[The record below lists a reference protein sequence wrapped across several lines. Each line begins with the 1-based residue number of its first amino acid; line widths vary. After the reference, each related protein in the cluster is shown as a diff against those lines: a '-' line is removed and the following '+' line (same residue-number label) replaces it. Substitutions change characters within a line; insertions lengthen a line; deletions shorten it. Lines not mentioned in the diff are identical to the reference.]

1 MIYDIVNC
9 DCVHPPHTDHTHS
22 SSRSEKPGS
31 DRLQT
36 HLQAG
41 PHPRLAPQNAADV
54 TGVPLM
60 SPCLHP
66 SDIKGEESRAQKL
79 TPLLSR
85 TECPDVVGGGVTYHM
100 CGPDWRNTLLA
111 GLLAGFLIVEG
122 RRLCTISWSHKM
134 LVWTQTKVGR
144 NIIAGGGDVWCGVA
158 ASGAQLAVSELQ
170 WLGPPPQHQPI
181 TARQAE
187 KIFCILCPEGQT
199 CKPCLTRFGRAQYA
213 DKFTTLAFW
222 LQKVL
227 PHLCL
232 LQC

>member
-1 MIYDIVNC
+1 MIYDMVN
-9 DCVHPPHTDHTHS
+9 CVHPPHTDHGHIPP
-22 SSRSEKPGS
+22 R

-85 TECPDVVGGGVTYHM
+85 TECPDVVGGGVTDHM
-100 CGPDWRNTLLA
+100 CGPEGRNTLLA

-122 RRLCTISWSHKM
+122 RRLCTIS
-134 LVWTQTKVGR
+134 
-144 NIIAGGGDVWCGVA
+144 
-158 ASGAQLAVSELQ
+158 
-170 WLGPPPQHQPI
+170 
-181 TARQAE
+181 
-187 KIFCILCPEGQT
+187 
-199 CKPCLTRFGRAQYA
+199 
-213 DKFTTLAFW
+213 
-222 LQKVL
+222 
-227 PHLCL
+227 
-232 LQC
+232 

>member
-1 MIYDIVNC
+1 
-9 DCVHPPHTDHTHS
+9 
-22 SSRSEKPGS
+22 
-31 DRLQT
+31 
-36 HLQAG
+36 
-41 PHPRLAPQNAADV
+41 
-54 TGVPLM
+54 M

-66 SDIKGEESRAQKL
+66 PLRYQRWGIPGTEADTFIIQNGMSRCCGRRGHWSHVPAKG
-79 TPLLSR
+79 
-85 TECPDVVGGGVTYHM
+85 
-100 CGPDWRNTLLA
+100 RNTLLA

-199 CKPCLTRFGRAQYA
+199 CTPCLTRIGMESTICRSA
-213 DKFTTLAFW
+213 
-222 LQKVL
+222 
-227 PHLCL
+227 H
-232 LQC
+232 